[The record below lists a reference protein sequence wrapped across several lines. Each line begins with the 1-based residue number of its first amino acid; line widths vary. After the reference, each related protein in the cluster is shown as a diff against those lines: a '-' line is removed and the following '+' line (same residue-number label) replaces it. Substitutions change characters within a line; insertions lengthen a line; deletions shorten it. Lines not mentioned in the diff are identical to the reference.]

1 MRSDTVSDLN
11 DFESDFFTERSQSRG
26 QGSPK
31 AKSCKKQIT
40 VSTICVLE
48 TIEILRKK
56 RNGRETL
63 IRGLINTV
71 AQVMKAVKIDTS
83 VDTSPEGVAARTGTI
98 SEDSAETDVS
108 EGKFGYPELMND
120 VTTTTRTVVK
130 AKAKAGA
137 KSKALSSS
145 LTALSKSGSPYREQL
160 VASGSA
166 VACEKGLE
174 SIKSEEDLRMQ
185 IWQNLPKSPALHPLT
200 PPLELDEYEDLEC
213 SELYDCLQ
221 TLKVSPRS
229 GRASSAALRE
239 SMEAD
244 RPQLNSIQR
253 SIRILAES
261 GEVEGIEEK
270 IMERTKLAVRAHSFA
285 IQLHEHIQSVRT
297 MQNGRQKVLA
307 SALSKLEQLK
317 ANTPLTPSTLP
328 VVSGS
333 NGSILPP
340 TLSLT
345 PSVASA
351 PSLTPSLSPTPV
363 IVDPTQAAVPLVQE
377 DSEQCSLTEWESI
390 VRKCSESATAID
402 SSRTEAA
409 VQRLREALS
418 EEARI
423 ASEIQEW
430 LSMGGIDMLS
440 SLSID
445 SMTHSHAYSPALNL
459 ERAVIHSP
467 KVDWKKGD
475 KSDGDEFWGT
485 SGMSLRHE
493 ANKIFLDKSRMA
505 VKEAAD
511 SEIDAINGLDA
522 ETKRILLT
530 TFDKGCGLL
539 KNFISQNRLDVME
552 ISAMET
558 EMKDW
563 LEVLQR
569 LMDPEEVQRWS
580 HRGSRVCVID
590 GV

>member
-1 MRSDTVSDLN
+1 MCSDTVSDLI
-11 DFESDFFTERSQSRG
+11 DFESDFFIDNSQTRG
-26 QGSPK
+26 HGSPK
-31 AKSCKKQIT
+31 GKSSKKQIT

-48 TIEILRKK
+48 TIEVLRKK

-83 VDTSPEGVAARTGTI
+83 IDTSPEGVAAKTSTI
-98 SEDSAETDVS
+98 SEDSAETDTS
-108 EGKFGYPELMND
+108 EGKLGYPDLMHD
-120 VTTTTRTVVK
+120 VTATTRTVVK
-130 AKAKAGA
+130 EKAIAGF

-166 VACEKGLE
+166 VACERGLE
-174 SIKSEEDLRMQ
+174 SVKSEEDLRMQ

-200 PPLELDEYEDLEC
+200 PPLEEDEDLEY
-213 SELYDCLQ
+213 SELSDCLHS
-221 TLKVSPRS
+221 LKVSPRS

-244 RPQLNSIQR
+244 RALLNSIQR
-253 SIRILAES
+253 SIRNLAES
-261 GEVEGIEEK
+261 GDVLEIDAK
-270 IMERTKLAVRAHSFA
+270 ITERTVLAVRANSFA
-285 IQLHEHIQSVRT
+285 VQLHEHIQSVRT
-297 MQNGRQKVLA
+297 MQNGRQRILA
-307 SALSKLEQLK
+307 SALFNLEELK
-317 ANTPLTPSTLP
+317 ANTPLTPTIIP

-333 NGSILPP
+333 NGTNLPP
-340 TLSLT
+340 LLSLPPPVT
-345 PSVASA
+345 LA
-351 PSLTPSLSPTPV
+351 PSLTPSLGPTPS
-363 IVDPTQAAVPLVQE
+363 IVDHTNASHRSVPE
-377 DSEQCSLTEWESI
+377 DSEQCSLTEWES
-390 VRKCSESATAID
+390 VVQKCSESATAID

-409 VQRLREALS
+409 VQRFREALS

-430 LSMGGIDMLS
+430 LGMGGIDMLS
-440 SLSID
+440 SLSMD
-445 SMTHSHAYSPALNL
+445 STTHSVAHAPALIL
-459 ERAVIHSP
+459 ERAVVHSSKP
-467 KVDWKKGD
+467 GWKKVD

-493 ANKIFLDKSRMA
+493 ANIGLLDKSRMA

-511 SEIDAINGLDA
+511 SEIEAISGLEE
-522 ETKRILLT
+522 ETKHILST

-539 KNFISQNRLDVME
+539 KNFISQNRLDLME

-563 LEVLQR
+563 LEILQR
-569 LMDPEEVQRWS
+569 LRDPEEVR
-580 HRGSRVCVID
+580 R
-590 GV
+590 

>member
-1 MRSDTVSDLN
+1 LRSDTVSDLN
-11 DFESDFFTERSQSRG
+11 DFESDFFGERSHFQG
-26 QGSPK
+26 HGSPK
-31 AKSCKKQIT
+31 AKLSKKQIT

-71 AQVMKAVKIDTS
+71 AQVMKAVKIDTNI
-83 VDTSPEGVAARTGTI
+83 DTSPEGVAARTGTI
-98 SEDSAETDVS
+98 SEDSAETDIS

-120 VTTTTRTVVK
+120 VTTTRTVVK
-130 AKAKAGA
+130 AKAGA
-137 KSKALSSS
+137 RSKALSSS

-185 IWQNLPKSPALHPLT
+185 IWQNLPKSTALHLLT
-200 PPLELDEYEDLEC
+200 PPLELDEQVDLES
-213 SELYDCLQ
+213 SELYDCLH

-229 GRASSAALRE
+229 GRVSSAALRE
-239 SMEAD
+239 SMQAD
-244 RPQLNSIQR
+244 RPQLISIQR

-270 IMERTKLAVRAHSFA
+270 IMERTRLAVRAHSFA

-307 SALSKLEQLK
+307 SALSTLENLK
-317 ANTPLTPSTLP
+317 ANTPLTHRTLP
-328 VVSGS
+328 VVSNES
-333 NGSILPP
+333 NLPLSLSLPP
-340 TLSLT
+340 
-345 PSVASA
+345 SVTSA

-363 IVDPTQAAVPLVQE
+363 IVVPTQTSVRLAQE

-440 SLSID
+440 SVSID
-445 SMTHSHAYSPALNL
+445 SMTHSNTHSPAVNL
-459 ERAVIHSP
+459 ERVVHSP
-467 KVDWKKGD
+467 KVGWKKVD
-475 KSDGDEFWGT
+475 RAEGDEFWGT

-493 ANKIFLDKSRMA
+493 ANKVFLDKSRMA

-511 SEIDAINGLDA
+511 SEIEAISSLDA

-569 LMDPEEVQRWS
+569 LKDPVEVHRWRP
-580 HRGSRVCVID
+580 RGFRVCD
-590 GV
+590 GVWK

>member
-1 MRSDTVSDLN
+1 MCSDTVSDLI
-11 DFESDFFTERSQSRG
+11 DFESDFFIENSQSRG
-26 QGSPK
+26 HGSPK
-31 AKSCKKQIT
+31 AKSSKRQIT

-83 VDTSPEGVAARTGTI
+83 IDTSPEGVAARTGTI
-98 SEDSAETDVS
+98 SEDSAETDIS
-108 EGKFGYPELMND
+108 EGKFGYPDLMND
-120 VTTTTRTVVK
+120 LTTTTRTVVK
-130 AKAKAGA
+130 AKAKPGA
-137 KSKALSSS
+137 KSKALSSN

-174 SIKSEEDLRMQ
+174 SIKSEEDLRMH

-200 PPLELDEYEDLEC
+200 PPLEEHEDLEGT
-213 SELYDCLQ
+213 ELYDCLHS
-221 TLKVSPRS
+221 LKVSPRS

-244 RPQLNSIQR
+244 RVHLNSIQR
-253 SIRILAES
+253 SIRLLAES
-261 GEVEGIEEK
+261 GEIEGIEEK
-270 IMERTKLAVRAHSFA
+270 IMERTMLAVRANSLA
-285 IQLHEHIQSVRT
+285 VQLHEHIQSVRT

-307 SALSKLEQLK
+307 SALSKLEELK
-317 ANTPLTPSTLP
+317 ANTPLTPSALP
-328 VVSGS
+328 VVLGS
-333 NGSILPP
+333 NGSPPPLSLPP
-340 TLSLT
+340 AVTL
-345 PSVASA
+345 A
-351 PSLTPSLSPTPV
+351 PSLNPSLSPIPV
-363 IVDPTQAAVPLVQE
+363 IVAPTQTALSSEPE

-402 SSRTEAA
+402 SSCTEAA

-445 SMTHSHAYSPALNL
+445 SMTHSLSYSPAMNL
-459 ERAVIHSP
+459 ERAVVHSP
-467 KVDWKKGD
+467 KVGWKKGD

-493 ANKIFLDKSRMA
+493 ANIAFLDKSRMA

-511 SEIDAINGLDA
+511 SEIEAISGLDA
-522 ETKRILLT
+522 ETKRILST
-530 TFDKGCGLL
+530 TFAKGCGLL

-563 LEVLQR
+563 LEILQR
-569 LMDPEEVQRWS
+569 LMDPEEVAMTT
-580 HRGSRVCVID
+580 
-590 GV
+590 